1 MSVKK
6 IKKTCTVRS
15 LAQFE
20 VIALV
25 NAEKLAI
32 KGGTGKQVEHGGTN
46 IIIVLQ

>member
-6 IKKTCTVRS
+6 NQKTRTGRS

-25 NAEKLAI
+25 NTEKLAI
-32 KGGTGKQVEHGGTN
+32 KGGTGEQVEHGGTN